1 MPKIFNQKGAFKQIL
16 ILCFLFSFVRL
27 NHIVNSIDEKPNLT
41 KTENYTVDLTNNST
55 KKYTT
60 RKTSSLTELNLK
72 KLKIKDF
79 QNQNQM

>member
-41 KTENYTVDLTNNST
+41 KTENYTVDLTNNT
-55 KKYTT
+55 QKNI
-60 RKTSSLTELNLK
+60 LLE
-72 KLKIKDF
+72 KLLL
-79 QNQNQM
+79 